1 MAKTTRRPFPAG
13 GLVPSGDLVG
23 REQVIDTFVR
33 RVYDLKSSVY
43 LSGPRQIGKT
53 SVVIEALRRIRKK
66 GGRTV
71 YIDCTA
77 PVDFESIAGR
87 IASAVYDEKAKAAGA
102 FARLRGVIAGFRPSV
117 IHPDSGLVL
126 TFFGPNPPP
135 SAQRF
140 EKALTLADEFAV
152 ADKARTVVIFDEFPR
167 LAEVDP
173 HIFDRV
179 RAQLQ
184 HAVHNTAYA
193 FMGSQVGMLR
203 SLFSERTSMLHRLA
217 SPFDLPA
224 PSTSEWIRY
233 VEARFSAWKKPLG
246 RGEAG
251 RLAELTGGHPRDL
264 MEMCRALLEIRLA
277 RRKSLED
284 VDLALE
290 QTLAALSATF
300 DQIWN
305 SLALPTGTHVT
316 AARIA
321 SGGPLYSGRA
331 RKTVQRSIDR
341 LEQDGLI
348 RRVGGRGRYEFTEPL
363 FGIWVRRRT
372 AMTAQ

>member
-1 MAKTTRRPFPAG
+1 MAKVTRRPFPAG
-13 GLVPSGDLVG
+13 GLVPTEDLVG
-23 REQVIDTFVR
+23 RGAAIDTLVR

-43 LSGPRQIGKT
+43 LSGPRQVGKT
-53 SVVIEALRRIRKK
+53 SVVTEALRRIRKK
-66 GGRTV
+66 GGRAV
-71 YIDCTA
+71 YVDCTV
-77 PVDFESIAGR
+77 PVDFETVALR
-87 IASAVYDEKAKAAGA
+87 IASAAYDEKAKTA
-102 FARLRGVIAGFRPSV
+102 S
-117 IHPDSGLVL
+117 
-126 TFFGPNPPP
+126 PPP
-135 SAQRF
+135 AAQRF
-140 EKALTLADEFAV
+140 EKALTLANELAV
-152 ADKARTVVIFDEFPR
+152 ADKVRTVVVFDEFPR

-184 HAVHNTAYA
+184 HAVNNTAYV

-203 SLFSERTSMLHRLA
+203 SLFGERTSMLHRLA

-224 PSTSEWIRY
+224 PSASEWVRY
-233 VEARFSAWKKPLG
+233 VEGRFAAWKKPLG

-251 RLAELTGGHPRDL
+251 RLVELTGGHPRDL
-264 MEMCRALLEIRLA
+264 MEMCRVLLEIRLA
-277 RRKSLED
+277 GPKTPED

-305 SLALPTGTHVT
+305 SLSLPTGTHVT

-321 SGGPLYSGRA
+321 SGVPLYSGRP
-331 RKTVQRSIDR
+331 RQTVQRSTDR

-348 RRVGGRGRYEFTEPL
+348 RRLGERGRYEFTEPL
-363 FGIWVRRRT
+363 FGIWVRRQTRT
-372 AMTAQ
+372 TD

>member
-1 MAKTTRRPFPAG
+1 MAKVTRRPFPAG
-13 GLVPSGDLVG
+13 GLVPTEDLVG
-23 REQVIDTFVR
+23 RGAAIDTLVR

-43 LSGPRQIGKT
+43 LSGPRQVGKT
-53 SVVIEALRRIRKK
+53 SVVTEALRRIRKK
-66 GGRTV
+66 GGRAV
-71 YIDCTA
+71 YVDCTV
-77 PVDFESIAGR
+77 PVDFETVALR
-87 IASAVYDEKAKAAGA
+87 IASAAYDEKAKTAGA
-102 FARLRGVIAGFRPSV
+102 FARLRGVIGGLRPTV
-117 IHPDSGLVL
+117 IHQDSGLVL
-126 TFFGPNPPP
+126 MFFGSNPPP
-135 SAQRF
+135 AAQRF
-140 EKALTLADEFAV
+140 EKALTLANELAV
-152 ADKARTVVIFDEFPR
+152 ADKVRTVVVFDEFPR

-184 HAVHNTAYA
+184 HAVNNTAYV

-203 SLFSERTSMLHRLA
+203 SLFGERTSMLHRLA

-224 PSTSEWIRY
+224 PSASEWVRY
-233 VEARFSAWKKPLG
+233 VEGRFAAWKKPLG

-251 RLAELTGGHPRDL
+251 RLVELTGGHPRDL
-264 MEMCRALLEIRLA
+264 MEMCRVLLEIRLA
-277 RRKSLED
+277 GPKTPED

-305 SLALPTGTHVT
+305 SLSLPTGTHVT

-321 SGGPLYSGRA
+321 SGVPLYSGRP
-331 RKTVQRSIDR
+331 RQTVQRSTDR

-348 RRVGGRGRYEFTEPL
+348 RRLGERGRYEFTEPL
-363 FGIWVRRRT
+363 FGIWVRRQTRT
-372 AMTAQ
+372 TD